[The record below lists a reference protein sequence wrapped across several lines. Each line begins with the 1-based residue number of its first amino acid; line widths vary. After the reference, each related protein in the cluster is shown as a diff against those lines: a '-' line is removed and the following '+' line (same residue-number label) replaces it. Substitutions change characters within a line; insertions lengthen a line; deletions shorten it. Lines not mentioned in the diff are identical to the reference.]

1 MYSAMTD
8 GERDP
13 TALADVLRKRSSLLE
28 TLADGPLTQRDLR
41 DELGVSRSTVYKAL
55 QELESAGLV
64 VGCPEGYAL
73 TGLGRLAWR
82 RHDAYLARLDRL
94 TVADRLLASVPPDQ
108 RLPLSLFEHGTVYV
122 SGRHAPERPLEQME
136 ARSEVADR
144 LRCFSP
150 SGMPRYLRNIHERV
164 EADRQTAT
172 LVLERP
178 ALERLGAEYDRFEA
192 VRADPNVEF
201 RVLGEE
207 LPFALVLFDGD
218 ELGFFAYDD
227 GVPVGAA
234 FSDDPD
240 VVRWGERRFERRY
253 ERSEPA

>member
-1 MYSAMTD
+1 M
-8 GERDP
+8 
-13 TALADVLRKRSSLLE
+13 
-28 TLADGPLTQRDLR
+28 
-41 DELGVSRSTVYKAL
+41 YKAL
-55 QELESAGLV
+55 RELESAGLV
-64 VGCPEGYAL
+64 VGRPEGYAL

-82 RHDAYLARLDRL
+82 RRDCYLARLDRL
-94 TVADRLLASVPPDQ
+94 TVADRLLVSVPPDQ
-108 RLPLSLFEHGTVYV
+108 RLPLSLFEHGKVYV

-136 ARSEVADR
+136 ARGEVADR

-150 SGMPRYLRNIHERV
+150 SGMPRYLGNIHERV
-164 EADRQTAT
+164 EAGRQTAT

-178 ALERLGAEYDRFEA
+178 ALERLETDYERFET
-192 VRADPNVEF
+192 VRSEPDVEF
-201 RVLGEE
+201 RVVGGE
-207 LPFALVLFDGD
+207 LPFALILYDDD

-227 GVPVGAA
+227 GVLVGAV

>member
-1 MYSAMTD
+1 MTD

-41 DELGVSRSTVYKAL
+41 DELDVSRSTVYKAL

-82 RHDAYLARLDRL
+82 RHDAHLARLDRL

-108 RLPLSLFEHGTVYV
+108 RLPLSLFEHGRVYV

-150 SGMPRYLRNIHERV
+150 SGMPRYLGNIHERV

-178 ALERLGAEYDRFEA
+178 ALERLEAEYDRFEA
-192 VRADPNVEF
+192 VRSEPDIEF
-201 RVLGEE
+201 RRVREE
-207 LPFALVLFDGD
+207 LPFALVLFDDG

-227 GVPVGAA
+227 GVLVGGA

-253 ERSEPA
+253 ERSNPA

>member
-1 MYSAMTD
+1 M
-8 GERDP
+8 
-13 TALADVLRKRSSLLE
+13 ADVLRKRAPLLE
-28 TLADGPLTQRDLR
+28 TLADGPLTQRDVR

-55 QELESAGLV
+55 RELESAGLV
-64 VGCPEGYAL
+64 VGRPEGYAL

-82 RHDAYLARLDRL
+82 RRDCYLARLNRL

-108 RLPLSLFEHGTVYV
+108 RLPLSLFEHGKVYV

-136 ARSEVADR
+136 MRGEVADR
-144 LRCFSP
+144 PRCFSP
-150 SGMPRYLRNIHERV
+150 SGMPRYLGNIHERV
-164 EADRQTAT
+164 EAGRQTAT

-178 ALERLGAEYDRFEA
+178 ALERLEAEYDRFEA
-192 VRADPNVEF
+192 VRSEPDVEF

-207 LPFALVLFDGD
+207 LPFALVLYDDD

-227 GVPVGAA
+227 GVLVGAA
-234 FSDDPD
+234 FSDDED

-253 ERSEPA
+253 ERSAPA

>member
-1 MYSAMTD
+1 MTD

-13 TALADVLRKRSSLLE
+13 TVLADVLRKRSSLLE

-41 DELGVSRSTVYKAL
+41 DELGVSRSTVYKSL

-64 VGCPEGYAL
+64 VSCPEGYAL

-108 RLPLSLFEHGTVYV
+108 RLPLSLFEHGKVYV

-136 ARSEVADR
+136 TRGEAADR

-150 SGMPRYLRNIHERV
+150 SGMPRYLGNIHERV
-164 EADRQTAT
+164 DEGGQTAT
-172 LVLERP
+172 LVLERS
-178 ALERLGAEYDRFEA
+178 ALERLEA
-192 VRADPNVEF
+192 DYERYEVVRADTDIEF
-201 RVLGEE
+201 RVVGEKV
-207 LPFALVLFDGD
+207 PFALVLYDDD

-253 ERSEPA
+253 ERSNPA

>member
-1 MYSAMTD
+1 MTD
-8 GERDP
+8 AERD
-13 TALADVLRKRSSLLE
+13 TAALADVLRKRAPLLE
-28 TLADGPLTQRDLR
+28 TLADGPLTQRHVR
-41 DELGVSRSTVYKAL
+41 DELGVSRSTVYEAL
-55 QELESAGLV
+55 RELESAGLV
-64 VGCPEGYAL
+64 VGRPEGYAL
-73 TGLGRLAWR
+73 TGLGRLTWR
-82 RHDAYLARLDRL
+82 RRDCYLARLNRL

-108 RLPLSLFEHGTVYV
+108 RLPLSLFEHGKVYV

-150 SGMPRYLRNIHERV
+150 SGMPRYLENIHERV
-164 EADRQTAT
+164 ETGRQTAT

-240 VVRWGERRFERRY
+240 VVRWGERRY